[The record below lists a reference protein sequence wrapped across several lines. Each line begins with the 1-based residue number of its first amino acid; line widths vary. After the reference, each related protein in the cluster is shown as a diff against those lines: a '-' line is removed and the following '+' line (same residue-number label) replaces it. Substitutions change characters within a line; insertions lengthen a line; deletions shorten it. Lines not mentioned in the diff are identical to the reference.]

1 MSDRIDELERNVE
14 PQAEWLCQRLNVQG
28 NGYDGGPDDRALLEV
43 RMTVRQLATIAR
55 EAEARAAEWVDRC
68 YQSEERALKAE
79 AERAK
84 HAALVEAAKA
94 VDDYV
99 SGHFSRDKVQYIDC
113 PPCREKLLALRAAIA
128 DLEASDD

>member
-1 MSDRIDELERNVE
+1 MSGYGHDEAMRDVWLKEPHEFVSEVILAKRER
-14 PQAEWLCQRLNVQG
+14 
-28 NGYDGGPDDRALLEV
+28 
-43 RMTVRQLATIAR
+43 LAAYI
-55 EAEARAAEWVDRC
+55 EH
-68 YQSEERALKAE
+68 LE

-113 PPCREKLLALRAAIA
+113 PPCREKLLALRAVLA

>member
-1 MSDRIDELERNVE
+1 MSRDIDDLRH
-14 PQAEWLCQRLNVQG
+14 PEWSVSG
-28 NGYDGGPDDRALLEV
+28 SEGKSDYMWGYDEGIGNEVCFTLLRKIPDGVRVEV
-43 RMTVRQLATIAR
+43 NVYGDTAR
-55 EAEARAAEWVDRC
+55 YLGEVFT
-68 YQSEERALKAE
+68 
-79 AERAK
+79 ERAK

-113 PPCREKLLALRAAIA
+113 PPCREKLLALRAVLA